1 MSKIA
6 KWILIIL
13 AILMIAAAI
22 TAGAVY
28 YLYKLPFQQ
37 AENTMPTDQPITL
50 SQNENGTLLLTW
62 PEGINTDYYV
72 VLITQD
78 TGAGQPKVLY
88 SNNIENVRYCTI
100 PALPEGEKVTF
111 CIASVARYEV
121 PKEKRT
127 RLGEEN
133 LEVTTVYQPPKVE
146 NLDWVVDAENSS
158 VQILFDVADNETVR
172 MYVAGQDMIGKPSR
186 VLKEGDTVVTF
197 GEGRDYPMPAHGEVR
212 QFTFDVLRED
222 KNLIF
227 QGYLHGRVS
236 VIREDLLGTT
246 LDLNCTDE
254 GNNVYTLS
262 WNETKGEHYELQV
275 LDAKKDT
282 WVTIHTVEQTGIRRY
297 TTPHLD
303 RFRDYSF
310 RVIAVGGQTLPD
322 SDMAATPAE
331 AKVATGATAVYST
344 IWPLQKLDVY
354 SDQNKTE
361 VLTQVKGGTA
371 FCVLDMKNGMFK
383 IRYDA
388 TNYGWIDS
396 NYCMINLPEYIGDL
410 CEYNIT
416 NSYASIYMVHEYEIP
431 EVTNTVIKG
440 YEKVQMA
447 NKQQLVPLLYPAAVK
462 LVNAAF
468 TAREL
473 GYTLKIY
480 DSFRPQSATRS
491 IYELTQK
498 ILGDPIPETT
508 FTEKVLEDMP
518 VLEEGQVLT
527 YKQLMTDND
536 RYGLN
541 NFLAK
546 GTSNHNMGAAL
557 DLTLEKTSNGKEIEM
572 QTSIHDL
579 SWYSEVKKNNN
590 NAKTLRTIMTGAGFG
605 TLSSEWWH
613 FQDNDALKGLELK
626 ALVNGVT
633 PKCWMADDD
642 GWRYRRENGNYYK
655 NTTKT
660 IDGVKYTFDENGYV
674 VSQG

>member
-1 MSKIA
+1 MSKFA
-6 KWILIIL
+6 KWLLIIL
-13 AILMIAAAI
+13 AVLVIAAAA

-28 YLYKLPFQQ
+28 YLYKLPFEQ

-78 TGAGQPKVLY
+78 TGAEGSKVLY
-88 SNNIENVRYCTI
+88 SNNVEDVRYCTI
-100 PALPEGEKVTF
+100 PALPEGEQVTF

-127 RLGEEN
+127 RVGEQN
-133 LEVTTVYQPPKVE
+133 LEVTTVYQPPRVE
-146 NLDWVVDAENSS
+146 NLDWVVDAENST

-172 MYVAGQDMIGKPSR
+172 MYVAGQDTIGKPSR
-186 VLKEGDTVVTF
+186 VLKKGDTVVTF
-197 GEGRDYPMPAHGEVR
+197 GDGKDYPMPAHGEVR

-227 QGYLHGRVS
+227 QGYLHGRVT
-236 VIREDLLGTT
+236 VVREDLLGTT
-246 LDLNCTDE
+246 LELSCADE

-262 WNETKGEHYELQV
+262 WNETKGQQYELQV
-275 LDAKKDT
+275 MDTKQDT
-282 WVTIHTVEQTGIRRY
+282 WVTIHTVEQTGERRY

-303 RFRDYSF
+303 RFRDYQF

-322 SDMAATPAE
+322 SNMAATPAE
-331 AKVATGATAVYST
+331 AAVTTGATAVYST
-344 IWPLQKLDVY
+344 IWPLQTLDVY

-371 FCVLDMKNGMFK
+371 FCVLDLKNGMFK

-416 NSYASIYMVHEYEIP
+416 NSYGSIYMVHEYEIP

-468 TAREL
+468 TARDL

-480 DSFRPQSATRS
+480 DSFRPQAATRS
-491 IYELTQK
+491 IYDLTQK
-498 ILGDPIPETT
+498 ILEDPIPETT
-508 FTEKVLEDMP
+508 FTEKVLEDLP
-518 VLEEGQVLT
+518 VLEEGQTLS
-527 YKQLMTDND
+527 YKQLMTDNG

-557 DLTLEKTSNGKEIEM
+557 DLTLEKTKNGKEMEM

-590 NAKTLRTIMTGAGFG
+590 NAKTLRSIMTGAGFG

-613 FQDNDALKGLELK
+613 FQDNDARDNLKPK
-626 ALVNGVT
+626 ALYGGVSLA
-633 PKCWMADDD
+633 CWMKDAG
-642 GWRYRRENGNYYK
+642 GWRWRNADGSYLK
-655 NTTKT
+655 NTSKK
-660 IDGVKYTFDENGYV
+660 IDGVTYDFDAQGYATA
-674 VSQG
+674 QQ

>member
-1 MSKIA
+1 
-6 KWILIIL
+6 
-13 AILMIAAAI
+13 
-22 TAGAVY
+22 
-28 YLYKLPFQQ
+28 
-37 AENTMPTDQPITL
+37 
-50 SQNENGTLLLTW
+50 
-62 PEGINTDYYV
+62 
-72 VLITQD
+72 
-78 TGAGQPKVLY
+78 
-88 SNNIENVRYCTI
+88 
-100 PALPEGEKVTF
+100 
-111 CIASVARYEV
+111 
-121 PKEKRT
+121 
-127 RLGEEN
+127 
-133 LEVTTVYQPPKVE
+133 
-146 NLDWVVDAENSS
+146 
-158 VQILFDVADNETVR
+158 

-186 VLKEGDTVVTF
+186 ILKEGDTVVTF
-197 GEGRDYPMPAHGEVR
+197 GEGKDYPMPAHGEVR

-246 LDLNCTDE
+246 LELNCTDE
-254 GNNVYTLS
+254 GNNVYSLS

-275 LDAKKDT
+275 LDTKQDT

-331 AKVATGATAVYST
+331 ATVATGATAVYST

-361 VLTQVKGGTA
+361 VVTQVKGGTA

-388 TNYGWIDS
+388 TNYGWVDS

-468 TAREL
+468 AAKEL

-480 DSFRPQSATRS
+480 DSFRPQAATRS
-491 IYELTQK
+491 IYDLTLK
-498 ILGDPIPETT
+498 IMNEPIPEAN
-508 FTEKVLEDMP
+508 FTGKVLEDMP
-518 VLEEGQVLT
+518 VLEEGQTLT
-527 YKQLMTDND
+527 YQQLMTDNN
-536 RYGLN
+536 RYGLS

-557 DLTLEKTSNGKEIEM
+557 DLTLEKIKNGKEVEM

-579 SWYSEVKKNNN
+579 SWYSEVKKNNKD
-590 NAKTLRTIMTGAGFG
+590 AKTLRTIMTAAGFG

-613 FQDNDALKGLELK
+613 FQDNDALKNLGLK

-633 PKCWMADDD
+633 PSCWMADDD